1 MTAPFRLEALAKGH
15 DRSKFTSGNDPL
27 DHYFRTQATQDVRR
41 RIANCFVAVE
51 TTSRLV
57 VGYYTIAAASIC
69 ISDLPPEEAN
79 HLPRYPTIPA
89 VRVGRLAVDQQYQSR
104 GLGKSLLADAAL
116 KAINAAPASFA
127 LLVDAKDDQATAF
140 YEHHGFRQLVSLPR
154 SLFLPL
160 ATATKALR

>member
-27 DHYFRTQATQDVRR
+27 DQYFRTQATQDVRR

-57 VGYYTIAAASIC
+57 VGYYTIAATSIC
-69 ISDLPPEEAN
+69 ISDLPPEEAK

-104 GLGKSLLADAAL
+104 GLGKSLLADTAL
-116 KAINAAPASFA
+116 KAINAAPASFV